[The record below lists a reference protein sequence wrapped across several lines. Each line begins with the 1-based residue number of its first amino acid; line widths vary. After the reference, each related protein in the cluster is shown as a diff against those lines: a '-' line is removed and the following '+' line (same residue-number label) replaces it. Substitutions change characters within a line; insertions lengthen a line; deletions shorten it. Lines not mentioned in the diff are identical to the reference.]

1 MEIKARTAEEA
12 WKKMLRE
19 VMKNGVEFIDRK
31 SRLCKETLNIIT
43 CVESPEAVTKPIEML
58 SSFKKWAYPSAEELK
73 AFMLEK
79 SDIPGYYYHYG
90 SRAFN
95 YSGIDQ
101 VNDYLIPLL
110 KKEPTSKRG
119 IIVFYGPEK
128 DTLPLKKETPGMV
141 MMNFNIRNKKLHA
154 TAVIRSNDLFFGWPG
169 NIVQTYFLADYVSKE
184 LNVPIGTLNTISISA
199 HIFEDQFEYI
209 KKLLYVPE
217 D

>member
-1 MEIKARTAEEA
+1 MEIKEKTAEQA
-12 WKKMLRE
+12 WKKMLKYVLE
-19 VMKNGVEFIDRK
+19 NGEEFTDRK
-31 SRLCKETLNIIT
+31 KRICKETLNITTVI
-43 CVESPEAVTKPIEML
+43 ENIEGITKPLEIL
-58 SSFKKWAYPSAEELK
+58 SSFKRWVYPSLEELK

-79 SDIPGYYYHYG
+79 EDIPGYYYHYG

-101 VNDYLIPLL
+101 INQYIIPLL

-119 IIVFYGPEK
+119 IVVFYGPEK

-154 TAVIRSNDLFFGWPG
+154 TAIIRSNDLFFGWPG
-169 NIVQTYFLADYVSKE
+169 NIVQVYFLTDYISKE
-184 LNVPIGTLNTISISA
+184 LNVPIGTLSTVSISA
-199 HIFEDQFEYI
+199 HIFEEQFEDI
-209 KKLLYVPE
+209 KKVIGE